1 MAKIFKNY
9 EVASEQSEL
18 SEEQKVERRITEGYE
33 KTVESLTIFRY
44 QFVKFVLQSTSNQV
58 LQGYIRYTI
67 KILANDK
74 PYRCIADFESDTKKV
89 FVLEFRLESEMSSI
103 KESILSQQ
111 DVVSNDDARIA
122 LQYASGKFGL
132 RTYGASLERVSVT
145 VYKYGSEY
153 KLIYIGAESAII
165 IHVVVALG
173 NKKQLP
179 YSPWSEERKDVQAIK
194 SFVQKSM
201 TVVKMRNVPDM
212 EAIKQKVSESSNIK
226 TSEVEIKT
234 IEKVRDSV
242 YKYTF
247 VNEQT
252 KQVFEQISKVDPKT
266 KKVEVVEHKEVISK
280 DVKNMKLPESPE
292 KKIISKE
299 QAPEAP
305 EVKETIKY
313 LEEVQPSLA
322 TKEIINAAVETIGEN
337 KKITLIQKKNDQVS
351 RVVVIHNER
360 TDERKLVD
368 ESPVITTPPVQTVYT
383 TSP

>member
-111 DVVSNDDARIA
+111 DVVSNDDARVA

-145 VYKYGSEY
+145 VYKYGSEF
-153 KLIYIGAESAII
+153 KLIYVGADSAII
-165 IHVVVALG
+165 IHVVVAIG

-212 EAIKQKVSESSNIK
+212 EAIKQKVGESNNIK

-252 KQVFEQISKVDPKT
+252 KQVFE
-266 KKVEVVEHKEVISK
+266 
-280 DVKNMKLPESPE
+280 
-292 KKIISKE
+292 
-299 QAPEAP
+299 
-305 EVKETIKY
+305 
-313 LEEVQPSLA
+313 
-322 TKEIINAAVETIGEN
+322 
-337 KKITLIQKKNDQVS
+337 
-351 RVVVIHNER
+351 
-360 TDERKLVD
+360 
-368 ESPVITTPPVQTVYT
+368 
-383 TSP
+383 